1 MFEINNEGD
10 ICNWVFILVCVVNK
24 RLFEYCKFKVYVI
37 INGKF
42 FVKVDIYDLE
52 QYEEIKLYFF
62 EELMLFLV
70 KCDVVF
76 GDWMIGC
83 IYIWFDGFNY

>member
-10 ICNWVFILVCVVNK
+10 ICKWVFILVCVVNK

-52 QYEEIKLYFF
+52 
-62 EELMLFLV
+62 
-70 KCDVVF
+70 
-76 GDWMIGC
+76 
-83 IYIWFDGFNY
+83 

>member
-42 FVKVDIYDLE
+42 FVKFDIYDLE

-76 GDWMIGC
+76 GD
-83 IYIWFDGFNY
+83 